1 MTVRIYPPS
10 GDSSEVTR
18 IAASLLDAADNPSQ
32 VVVETGV
39 GNGLSFLV
47 PDEVAAKANL
57 NLEPEP
63 EGDAPAEGKKKSGK
77 KGAAS

>member
-10 GDSSEVTR
+10 GDSSEVSR
-18 IAASLLDAADNPSQ
+18 MAAALLEAAENPSQ
-32 VVVETGV
+32 VTVETGV

-57 NLEPEP
+57 NLPPE
-63 EGDAPAEGKKKSGK
+63 EDTPAEGKKKSGK

>member
-1 MTVRIYPPS
+1 VTVRIYPPS
-10 GDSSEVTR
+10 GDSSEATR
-18 IAASLLDAADNPSQ
+18 IAASLLDAADHPSQ
-32 VVVETGV
+32 VAVETGV

-57 NLEPEP
+57 NLDQ